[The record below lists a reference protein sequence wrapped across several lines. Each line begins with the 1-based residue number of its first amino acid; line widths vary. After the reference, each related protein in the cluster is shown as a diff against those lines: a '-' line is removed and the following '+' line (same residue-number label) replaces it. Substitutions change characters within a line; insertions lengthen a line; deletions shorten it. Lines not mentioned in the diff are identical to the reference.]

1 MILGFLKVSSP
12 RDTCRGESRPMR
24 IIFAA
29 LFLLLILIKPVFCL
43 NFQTG
48 SIHNSV
54 GGSIEGLGI
63 APLHND
69 SQRENPT
76 AVFKVQTKSTFSD
89 LGDLKINLRGE
100 YDGTVLYPHDHE
112 VFLDYTDIYQDRNPF
127 LSADEAYLD
136 LYTAK
141 ADFRLGIQKFAWG
154 RLDEL
159 SPVDI
164 LNTDSMTNPFIEDDN
179 SRKIGGPSAKAN
191 IYSDFVNLELD
202 WIPRWVPY
210 RLPMSDE
217 RWFPTV
223 LIVPE
228 SIYIA
233 GYGPPFPANITVP
246 VNAEYK
252 DIDMPACTFENSEI
266 GAKISKTIG
275 KWDVSAM
282 YFRGYD
288 TMPVFDIPVQLS
300 IQIDQK
306 TLRPSLSL
314 DIELE
319 PRVFTIEMYAVDFT
333 TTTGNFTLRGDAAF
347 FRDRRYIRE
356 IEGIIN
362 DYFTQDM
369 LQSMIKEVL
378 KDPFNPHTFTLN
390 PPVIEKKNSAKYGLG
405 FDYIKGDT
413 TVTGQIIQE
422 YIFDYDDKLLFNK
435 NGIDTMF
442 TLSLRHMLFN
452 GRFEAALYGSYGI
465 EYRQF
470 LIKPSISYDI
480 TDNLRAT
487 LAGLV
492 FGGEKDS
499 LLGQYSNNDEIFLK
513 VKYSY

>member
-1 MILGFLKVSSP
+1 
-12 RDTCRGESRPMR
+12 MR

-29 LFLLLILIKPVFCL
+29 LFVLLLLSKPAL
-43 NFQTG
+43 SLDFQTG
-48 SIHNSV
+48 SVQNSV
-54 GGSIEGLGI
+54 GGSIEGSGA

-69 SQRENPT
+69 SPREDPT
-76 AVFKVQTKSTFSD
+76 AIFKVQTKSLLKDVS
-89 LGDLKINLRGE
+89 DLKINLRGE
-100 YDGTVLYPHDHE
+100 YDGTVLYPHDHK

-136 LYTAK
+136 FFTTR

-159 SPVDI
+159 SPVDM
-164 LNTDSMTNPFIEDDN
+164 LNTDSMTNPFIEDEN
-179 SRKIGGPSAKAN
+179 TRKIGAPSARAN

-210 RLPMSDE
+210 RLPMSYE

-223 LIVPE
+223 LIAPE
-228 SIYIA
+228 SIDIQ
-233 GYGPPFPANITVP
+233 GYGPLLPANISVP
-246 VNAEYK
+246 VKAEYK
-252 DIDMPACTFENSEI
+252 DIEMPACTFENSEI
-266 GAKISKTIG
+266 GAKISKTLG

-288 TMPVFDIPVQLS
+288 RMPVFDIPTKLSVQ
-300 IQIDQK
+300 INPQTI
-306 TLRPSLSL
+306 TPSLSL

-319 PRVFTIEMYAVDFT
+319 PRVFTIEMYAFDFST
-333 TTTGNFTLRGDAAF
+333 TAGDFTLRGDAAF
-347 FRDRRYIRE
+347 FKNRRYIRE
-356 IEGIIN
+356 IEGMIN
-362 DYFTQDM
+362 DYFNKDM
-369 LQSMIKEVL
+369 LQSIINEVL
-378 KDPFNPHTFTLN
+378 KDPFNPHTFSFN
-390 PPVIEKKNSAKYGLG
+390 PPVIEKKDSAKYGFG

-422 YIFDYDDKLLFNK
+422 YIFNYDDKLLFNK
-435 NGIDTMF
+435 NGIDTML
-442 TLSLRHMLFN
+442 TISLKHMLFN
-452 GRFEAALYGSYGI
+452 NRFEAAIYGSYGI

-470 LIKPSISYDI
+470 LIKPSASYDI
-480 TDNLRAT
+480 TDNLKLT
-487 LAGLV
+487 LAALV